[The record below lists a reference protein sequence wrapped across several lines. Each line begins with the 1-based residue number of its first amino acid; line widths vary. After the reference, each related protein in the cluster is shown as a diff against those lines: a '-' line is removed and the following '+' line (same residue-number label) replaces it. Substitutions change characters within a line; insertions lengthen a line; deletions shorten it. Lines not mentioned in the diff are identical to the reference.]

1 MNQAE
6 TIQYLRD
13 GTIQFDFDQG
23 ISAMPATAPRVLSF
37 SSGKGGVGKT
47 NIVVNT
53 AIALSRLG
61 QKVLILD
68 ADMGLAN
75 IDVMLGLT
83 PQWTINHVF
92 AGHKTLQDVVLEGPE
107 GILILPSSS
116 GTTELINL
124 GESEKLFLLDGL
136 EDLASD
142 IDMLFI
148 DNSAGISDNVFYFN
162 MAAQQRVVVVTPEPT
177 SITDAYALIK
187 LMSSRHQVKSFSI
200 LVNSVHS
207 ANEAKK
213 VYRQLT
219 TVADRFLDSISLDYL
234 GFILKDD
241 SVPRA
246 ICQQKALLQVYP
258 DSNAGKGF
266 VTLAQT
272 ILNQRLDNAPQGNI
286 VFFWKQLLGRR
297 VDGDL

>member
-6 TIQYLRD
+6 TMQYLKN
-13 GTIQFDFDQG
+13 GTMQFDFDQG
-23 ISAMPATAPRVLSF
+23 MQSVSATAPRVLSF

-61 QKVLILD
+61 QRVLIMD

-75 IDVMLGLT
+75 IDVLLDLT
-83 PQWTINHVF
+83 PQRTFNHVF
-92 AGHKTLQDVVLEGPE
+92 AGQKTLSDVVIEGPE

-116 GTTELINL
+116 GTTELLNL

-136 EDLASD
+136 EELAAG

-148 DNSAGISDNVFYFN
+148 DSAAGISDNVFYFN
-162 MAAQQRVVVVTPEPT
+162 MAAQQRVLVVTPEPT

-200 LVNSVHS
+200 LVNAVHS

-219 TVADRFLDSISLDYL
+219 TVADRFLNSISLDYL
-234 GFILKDD
+234 GCILKDE
-241 SVPRA
+241 SVPKA
-246 ICQQKALLQVYP
+246 IRQQKALLQVYP
-258 DSNAGKGF
+258 DSNASKGF
-266 VTLAQT
+266 MTLAQT
-272 ILNQRLDNAPQGNI
+272 ILSQRFNNVPQGNI
-286 VFFWKQLLGRR
+286 VFFWKQLLGRSTN
-297 VDGDL
+297 DL

>member
-6 TIQYLRD
+6 TMEHIRN
-13 GTIQFDFDQG
+13 GTVQFDFDQG
-23 ISAMPATAPRVLSF
+23 VAAMPAVAPRVLSF

-92 AGHKTLQDVVLEGPE
+92 AGQKTLSDVVIEGPE
-107 GILILPSSS
+107 GVLILPSSS

-124 GESEKLFLLDGL
+124 GESEKLFLLDSL
-136 EDLASD
+136 EELAAD
-142 IDMLFI
+142 IDMMFI

-200 LVNSVHS
+200 LVNSAHN

-241 SVPRA
+241 SVHKA
-246 ICQQKALLQVYP
+246 ICQQKALLQLYP
-258 DSNAGKGF
+258 DSNAAKGF
-266 VTLAQT
+266 MTLAHT
-272 ILNQRLDNAPQGNI
+272 ILSQQIPNESTGNI
-286 VFFWKQLLGRR
+286 VFFWRQLLGRR
-297 VDGDL
+297 AYG

>member
-6 TIQYLRD
+6 TMQYLRD

-23 ISAMPATAPRVLSF
+23 ILNMPTTAPRVLSF

-61 QKVLILD
+61 QRVLILD

-92 AGHKTLQDVVLEGPE
+92 AGQKTLKDVVIEGPE

-136 EDLASD
+136 EDLASN

-241 SVPRA
+241 AVPRA
-246 ICQQKALLQVYP
+246 ICQQKALLQIYP
-258 DSNAGKGF
+258 DSNASKGF

-272 ILNQRLDNAPQGNI
+272 ILSQQIDNAPQGNI
-286 VFFWKQLLGRR
+286 VFFWKQLLGRS
-297 VDGDL
+297 VNENL